1 MKTLKL
7 SQKKC
12 IVWMLLYIL
21 FISHGSNILDF
32 SNMNIVAPFTFIVL
46 LLFFKFECK
55 LTFELW
61 ILFGML
67 FVNYIIT
74 GILSDAGISTGFNFA
89 GFFEILSV
97 VLAVILLYK
106 LDIDVM
112 TKFIQIV
119 YFFSCISLICYIIIS
134 AGAGTIL
141 TKLFSTYNTGMGT
154 VSGKFLF
161 VYNLNNPDRN
171 AGIFTEPGIYQ
182 AILIMCIYVILFYRE
197 RINLS
202 DKKIARYLIVLLITL
217 ITTKTAAGYIGLTVI
232 SVGILLKRKTRYCYC
247 GYFNNG
253 CGIFN
258 F

>member
-1 MKTLKL
+1 
-7 SQKKC
+7 
-12 IVWMLLYIL
+12 MLLYIL

-119 YFFSCISLICYIIIS
+119 YFFH
-134 AGAGTIL
+134 
-141 TKLFSTYNTGMGT
+141 
-154 VSGKFLF
+154 V
-161 VYNLNNPDRN
+161 
-171 AGIFTEPGIYQ
+171 
-182 AILIMCIYVILFYRE
+182 
-197 RINLS
+197 
-202 DKKIARYLIVLLITL
+202 
-217 ITTKTAAGYIGLTVI
+217 
-232 SVGILLKRKTRYCYC
+232 
-247 GYFNNG
+247 
-253 CGIFN
+253 
-258 F
+258 

>member
-74 GILSDAGISTGFNFA
+74 G
-89 GFFEILSV
+89 
-97 VLAVILLYK
+97 
-106 LDIDVM
+106 
-112 TKFIQIV
+112 TKATYTIKDGETLTRVALRFYGTKALWPYIV
-119 YFFSCISLICYIIIS
+119 KY
-134 AGAGTIL
+134 
-141 TKLFSTYNTGMGT
+141 
-154 VSGKFLF
+154 
-161 VYNLNNPDRN
+161 NPDIIKN
-171 AGIFTEPGIYQ
+171 PNHVPYGTTIKIPE
-182 AILIMCIYVILFYRE
+182 LV
-197 RINLS
+197 
-202 DKKIARYLIVLLITL
+202 KK
-217 ITTKTAAGYIGLTVI
+217 
-232 SVGILLKRKTRYCYC
+232 
-247 GYFNNG
+247 
-253 CGIFN
+253 
-258 F
+258 